1 MQPKSATLQG
11 TLSCTI
17 DASPNPVDAGA
28 ELTITARVV
37 CDPPC
42 DLTGDTLS
50 IRDADGAELATIT
63 FTEFNDETFESAGT
77 VSLVAPDTVGD
88 YAWSAVI
95 EAFSAD
101 DADFAT
107 VSVPLTFAVKAHTT
121 RINVWDVPPAI
132 GLGERFAIKVGVK
145 CTCGCTLAGQPF
157 TVHDDTGAEI
167 AAGVLGA
174 DILPS
179 TEALYFA
186 DAALIAPTRAPLGNH
201 GWEVRFPAVNLSH
214 AACGSNRAVRRDLRA
229 GARAHRDGRGAGHR
243 QPRASR
249 RRDRRDA
256 PLPRPDR

>member
-1 MQPKSATLQG
+1 MPSKSAILQG

-50 IRDADGAELATIT
+50 IRDADGRELATIT

-101 DADFAT
+101 DADFET
-107 VSVPLTFAVKAHTT
+107 VSVPLAFAVKAHTT
-121 RINVWDVPPAI
+121 RINVWDTPPAI

-174 DILPS
+174 DILPLDRS
-179 TEALYFA
+179 SLLCRCCAHCPNSS
-186 DAALIAPTRAPLGNH
+186 AARQSRLGSSLPSRRPCATRM
-201 GWEVRFPAVNLSH
+201 RQ
-214 AACGSNRAVRRDLRA
+214 
-229 GARAHRDGRGAGHR
+229 
-243 QPRASR
+243 QPRSSA
-249 RRDRRDA
+249 
-256 PLPRPDR
+256 